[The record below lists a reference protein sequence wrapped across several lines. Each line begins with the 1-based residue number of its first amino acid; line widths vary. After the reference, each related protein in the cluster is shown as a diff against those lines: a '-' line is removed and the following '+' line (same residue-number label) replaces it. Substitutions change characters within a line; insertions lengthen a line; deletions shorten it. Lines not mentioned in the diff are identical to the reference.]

1 MILQKEIFIYGYIPL
16 YSEEIIFQEKN
27 QDFRKNEVRSH
38 GQCRKYKLGGCIR

>member
-38 GQCRKYKLGGCIR
+38 GQHSLEAASYLK